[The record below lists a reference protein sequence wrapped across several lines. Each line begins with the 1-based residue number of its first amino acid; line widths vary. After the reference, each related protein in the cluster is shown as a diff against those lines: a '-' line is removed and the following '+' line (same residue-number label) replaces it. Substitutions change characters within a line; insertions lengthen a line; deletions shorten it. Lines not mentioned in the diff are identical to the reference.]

1 MSNSYYSDS
10 DDLDI
15 RVSRRRAPSP
25 SQVHYVEARSR
36 PSRNYYPSAG
46 QQPSFLAPERTVITT
61 RTRSRERSR
70 ERHSTPPGPA
80 PPSISA
86 PAPAPVII
94 NNRIYN
100 EHSSDDEDDRHM
112 QVYHSRHRSHSRGH
126 SSHSRS
132 PSSSYMTREDYEAER
147 ARQEL
152 AELRISQARE
162 KEERR
167 VQKEFREEAELQR
180 AKRDLEDIRTREA
193 RAAEEQRFKT
203 KIELEK
209 YQEDMRKADLSKKRE
224 KEAADAVERYKR
236 KEADRLAQEKKEKEQ
251 REKEFQQRLKEERQK
266 ELDKLAKEK
275 KEKEEREKEYQ
286 RRLQEDLRKSGL
298 DDKAIAAILKKEKI
312 PEPPRQRP
320 VQHESAL
327 VAGNRPTYTRMARK
341 HLSIETLRT
350 YQVEWEMDVVSIFRR
365 RLTSLASADLSQDPD
380 YVLIR
385 RWVPEWEQDTLWRH
399 TRSIREKRS
408 SKLVIEI
415 EDKKS
420 HRHEPEFEWVRKK
433 SDRKRSK
440 SPALLMY
447 LAGAKPA

>member
-1 MSNSYYSDS
+1 MSSYYSDS

-25 SQVHYVEARSR
+25 SQVHYVEARPR

-46 QQPSFLAPERTVITT
+46 QQSSFLVPERTVIAT

-70 ERHSTPPGPA
+70 ERHSPPPSGAAPA
-80 PPSISA
+80 PA

-100 EHSSDDEDDRHM
+100 EHSSDDEDGRHM
-112 QVYHSRHRSHSRGH
+112 QVYHTRHRSHSRGP

-132 PSSSYMTREDYEAER
+132 PSSSYMTRDDYEAER
-147 ARQEL
+147 ALQEL

-180 AKRDLEDIRTREA
+180 AKRDLEDIRIREA

-209 YQEDMRKADLSKKRE
+209 YQEEIRKEDLSKKRE

-236 KEADRLAQEKKEKEQ
+236 KEHERLAQEKREKEE
-251 REKEFQQRLKEERQK
+251 REKEFQKRLKEERQK
-266 ELDKLAKEK
+266 EMDKLAKEK

-320 VQHESAL
+320 NQHDNAL
-327 VAGNRPTYTRMARK
+327 VAGSRPTYTRMARK

-350 YQVEWEMDVVSIFRR
+350 YQVEWELDVVSRIR
-365 RLTSLASADLSQDPD
+365 TQVSPIASADLPKDPD

-408 SKLVIEI
+408 SKLILEI

-433 SDRKRSK
+433 SERKRSK